1 MVVKPKILQIVCT
14 YPPYKGGIG
23 AVAYNFKKYLKDLYD
38 WNSVVVTPKY
48 QEDYGGDDSKVLF
61 LSSWPRFGN
70 AGFMPGLTKYS
81 AEADVVIFHAP
92 FFGAVEPL
100 LWQLTFAK
108 KSPKVL
114 VYYHHDAVIDKGLKK
129 YIFKFYNRFVYP
141 YLFKKADRILCSSL
155 DFAQHSNAT
164 VAYKQMPDKFREVR
178 LGVNTKDFFP
188 IDDQSILN
196 LFCEK
201 YDLPTDKPLI
211 SFVGGMD
218 VSHYFKGVPV
228 LLRAV
233 KILQERGVK
242 LGKLM
247 LVGWG
252 PLADDYKKLADEL
265 GITDLVKFLV
275 TKMNSQELNVLYNVS
290 SVNILPS
297 WDTKGEVFGLVSV
310 EAMATRT
317 PVITSNIVGVRTVVE
332 DGKSGYLFEAGNA
345 NDLADKIQKI
355 ITDKNLQTQL
365 GEAAY
370 QRVQQ
375 YFTWEKSVESL
386 KKVIEEVL

>member
-38 WNSVVVTPKY
+38 WSSVLLTPKY
-48 QEDYGGDDSKVLF
+48 QDDYTSEDSKVLF
-61 LSSWPRFGN
+61 LPAWPRIGN

-100 LWQLTFAK
+100 LWQLSFAK
-108 KSPKVL
+108 KRPKVL

-155 DFAQHSNAT
+155 DFAKNSSLT
-164 VAYKQMPDKFREVR
+164 PIYEKYSDKFREVR
-178 LGVNTKDFFP
+178 FGVNTKDFFP
-188 IDDQSILN
+188 VQDQSILDS
-196 LFCEK
+196 FCKK

-218 VSHYFKGVPV
+218 ISHYFKGVPV

-233 KILQERGVK
+233 KILRERGVE

-252 PLADDYKKLADEL
+252 PLAEDYKKLAEEL
-265 GITDLVKFLV
+265 GIADLLCFMVK
-275 TKMNSQELNVLYNVS
+275 KMDPPELNLIYNVS
-290 SVNILPS
+290 SVNVLPS
-297 WDTKGEVFGLVSV
+297 WDTKGEVFGLVTV

-317 PVITSNIVGVRTVVE
+317 PAITSNIAGVRTVVE
-332 DGKSGYLFEAGNA
+332 DGVSGYLFEPGNER
-345 NDLADKIQKI
+345 DLADKLSKI
-355 ITDKNLQTQL
+355 LSDKVLADKM

-370 QRVQQ
+370 QRMLE
-375 YFTWEKSVESL
+375 YFTWEKSAESL
-386 KKVIEEVL
+386 KKIIDEVL

>member
-1 MVVKPKILQIVCT
+1 L
-14 YPPYKGGIG
+14 
-23 AVAYNFKKYLKDLYD
+23 
-38 WNSVVVTPKY
+38 TPKY
-48 QEDYGGDDSKVLF
+48 RDDYSSDDAKVLF
-61 LSSWPRFGN
+61 LPAWPKIGN

-100 LWQLTFAK
+100 LWQLSFAK
-108 KSPKVL
+108 NRPKVL

-155 DFAQHSNAT
+155 DFAKNSSLT
-164 VAYKQMPDKFREVR
+164 PIYEKYSDKFREVR
-178 LGVNTKDFFP
+178 FGVNTKDFFP
-188 IDDQSILN
+188 INDQSILDS
-196 LFCEK
+196 FCKK

-218 VSHYFKGVPV
+218 ISHYFKGVPV

-233 KILQERGVK
+233 KILRERGVE

-252 PLADDYKKLADEL
+252 PLAEDYKKLAEEL
-265 GITDLVKFLV
+265 GIADLLCFMVK
-275 TKMNSQELNVLYNVS
+275 KMDPPELNLIYNVS
-290 SVNILPS
+290 SVNVLPS
-297 WDTKGEVFGLVSV
+297 WDTKGEVFGLVTV

-317 PVITSNIVGVRTVVE
+317 PAITSNIAGVRTVVE
-332 DGKSGYLFEAGNA
+332 DGVSGFLFEPGNER
-345 NDLADKIQKI
+345 DLADKLSKI
-355 ITDKNLQTQL
+355 LSDKVLADKM

-370 QRVQQ
+370 QRMLE
-375 YFTWEKSVESL
+375 YFTWEKSAESL
-386 KKVIEEVL
+386 KKIIDEVL